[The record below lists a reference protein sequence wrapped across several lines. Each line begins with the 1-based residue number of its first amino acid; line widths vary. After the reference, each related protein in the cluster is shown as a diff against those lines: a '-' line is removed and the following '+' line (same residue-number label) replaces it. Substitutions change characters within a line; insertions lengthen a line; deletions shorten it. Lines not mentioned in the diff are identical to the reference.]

1 MTRKY
6 GDFIPICNYEVEH
19 TCVSLRYVRDNV
31 LRLIK
36 RPNRFA
42 HTLKII
48 DYQLKPCGYKP
59 TTHDTWN

>member
-1 MTRKY
+1 M
-6 GDFIPICNYEVEH
+6 PVMQAMWICNFKVEH
-19 TCVSLRYVRDNV
+19 TFVSCVALEM
-31 LRLIK
+31 LLKRLIK

-48 DYQLKPCGYKP
+48 DYQLKSCGYKP